1 LPSLE
6 DLALSYE
13 KAIILHKVLTEL
25 HIGMLFLATIA
36 AVAAVFSWG
45 RARRQGIAR
54 ISDGTFIG
62 ATVCGTLFL
71 VLSALTGF
79 VAWPWERLWRT
90 PMIYS
95 KVTYFALGL
104 NFWLILLWSRLMR
117 GAQVW
122 ERLSRPM
129 LGCAVLGFTA
139 IMMAASAG
147 GHLGH
152 GVSLLDPLF
161 RGLDPYK
168 PVVLAPWW
176 SAGVISVGIY
186 LTVRPLFEK
195 QEKMKKMSYAVMIA
209 LFVISAGLTK
219 LLWRDEK
226 IAAAHPSHKS
236 HMEHGTEKP
245 GAGSTQE
252 SGMPG
257 HKHGKDD
264 ESASQKKGLKPAEGA
279 RVEILSPKEG
289 QVFKSDEIP
298 VHFEFVKGK
307 RGHHIHAYVD
317 GELMGMFESEKGT
330 LTGIQP
336 GKHVLEAR
344 VATQEHGVE
353 LNATDK
359 LRFVVETKKAQR

>member
-1 LPSLE
+1 M
-6 DLALSYE
+6 SYE
-13 KAIILHKVLTEL
+13 KAIVLHKVLTEL
-25 HIGMLFLATIA
+25 HIGTLFLATIA
-36 AVAAVFSWG
+36 AFAAVFSWS
-45 RARRQGIAR
+45 RSRWQGIAR
-54 ISDGTFIG
+54 IADGTFIG

-71 VLSALTGF
+71 VLSAITGF
-79 VAWPWERLWRT
+79 LAWPWDKLWRT

-104 NFWLILLWSRLMR
+104 NFWLILLWSRLTH
-117 GAQVW
+117 GAQMW

-129 LGCAVLGFTA
+129 LACALLGFIAT
-139 IMMAASAG
+139 MMAASAG

-168 PVVLAPWW
+168 PVVFAPWL
-176 SAGVISVGIY
+176 SAGVISACIY
-186 LTVRPLFEK
+186 LIVRPLFER
-195 QEKMKKMSYAVMIA
+195 ENTMKKMSYAVMVA

-219 LLWRDEK
+219 LFWREEK
-226 IAAAHPSHKS
+226 VASAQPSHKG
-236 HMEHGTEKP
+236 HMKHGPEQP
-245 GAGSTQE
+245 GAGSTHE
-252 SGMPG
+252 SGMTG
-257 HKHGKDD
+257 HKHITDD
-264 ESASQKKGLKPAEGA
+264 DTPPQKKGLKPAEGA
-279 RVEILSPKEG
+279 SVDILSPKEG

-317 GELMGMFESEKGT
+317 GELMGMFDSEKGT

-344 VATQEHGVE
+344 VAAQEHGIE
-353 LNATDK
+353 LNAVDTVS
-359 LRFVVETKKAQR
+359 FVVERD